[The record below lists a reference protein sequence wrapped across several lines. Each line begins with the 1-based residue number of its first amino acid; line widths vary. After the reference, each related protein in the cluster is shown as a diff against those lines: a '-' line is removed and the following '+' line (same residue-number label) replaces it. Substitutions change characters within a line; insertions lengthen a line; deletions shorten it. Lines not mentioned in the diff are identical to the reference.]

1 MALASA
7 AAAAMAVAVAITE
20 LQIVYNIT
28 QFPVA

>member
-7 AAAAMAVAVAITE
+7 AAVAMAVAVAITE